1 MKISLLKALM
11 NTIAFTMLAIS
22 VPALA
27 DVTQEDINRFV
38 KNCDADK
45 DGMISKSEVMKRATA
60 TFDKMD
66 TGKKGMMDD
75 KQFVFFLMELQKT
88 DGYTGNGKM
97 MSKADMMKKIET
109 MFDKIDT
116 AKKGM
121 LDRKQA
127 EIFLRELMKSGA

>member
-1 MKISLLKALM
+1 MKQSLLKVLM
-11 NTIAFTMLAIS
+11 NTIAFSMLAIS
-22 VPALA
+22 VPVFAEA
-27 DVTQEDINRFV
+27 TEEDINRFV
-38 KNCDADK
+38 TGCDTNK
-45 DGMISKSEVMKRATA
+45 DGMISKSEVLKRATA

-88 DGYTGNGKM
+88 DGYTSNGKM
-97 MSKADMMKKIET
+97 MSKADLMKKVEA

-116 AKKGM
+116 SKNGM

-127 EIFLRELMKSGA
+127 ELFLRELMKSGA